1 MVILALSGVSGI
13 HPRKLGSLPIHK
25 APPHYCQK
33 AIHRS
38 VEYELL
44 CLLRLHWE
52 NSKLLTHSYAKAL
65 KQRKNKK
72 FCIKLE
78 SRSSVVSQSLMVVC
92 FRVVEVFKPR
102 FSKMKGM
109 LFLLIV
115 ITISVHLLVI
125 WTSSLQTCSKQKTLK
140 NCLKLC
146 AARHTLN
153 ESGLSWYNHLSLCL
167 MVKGGTLK

>member
-52 NSKLLTHSYAKAL
+52 KSKLLTHSYAEAL

-92 FRVVEVFKPR
+92 FRVVEVFKPG

-115 ITISVHLLVI
+115 ITICMVSYDQR
-125 WTSSLQTCSKQKTLK
+125 WT
-140 NCLKLC
+140 CLKIFTRRVYAQAYAFQARKSLGVFMLRLFYAQAFSGISFLC
-146 AARHTLN
+146 F
-153 ESGLSWYNHLSLCL
+153 
-167 MVKGGTLK
+167 VP